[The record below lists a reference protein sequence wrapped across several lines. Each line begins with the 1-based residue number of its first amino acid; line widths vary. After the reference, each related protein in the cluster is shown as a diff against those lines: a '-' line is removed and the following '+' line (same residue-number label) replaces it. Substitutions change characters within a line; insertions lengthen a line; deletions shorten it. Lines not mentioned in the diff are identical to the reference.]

1 MGQIVGRVLSV
12 NDALDCRHFLTYSG
26 VRLPFRLVEEIGAS
40 QLGHRNTFI
49 RAWFDDGG
57 ALIGF
62 DKIVYGEVELAHRYA
77 YHGNGALARAE
88 VTMLDEDPVTAC
100 FDETG
105 APVATDA

>member
-1 MGQIVGRVLSV
+1 VQLSAAISSPIPAV
-12 NDALDCRHFLTYSG
+12 Q
-26 VRLPFRLVEEIGAS
+26 LPFRLVEEMDDA

-49 RAWFDDGG
+49 RAWFDRWS

-62 DKIVYGEVELAHRYA
+62 DKLVYGEVELAHRYA

-88 VTMLDEDPVTAC
+88 VIMLDEDPVIAC

-105 APVATDA
+105 APVKGNVHA